1 MDSFGAG
8 DQLGG
13 AAEGHVQA
21 VKAEAVPGEVELAG
35 TAVHRNGGPGMTATV
50 VGGALAMGAPSA
62 EAVLSEHTP
71 VQPGGHVCR
80 ACGHVYSDEL
90 PVCPAVVAA
99 QAGYP
104 GVADR
109 MRLDQVDD
117 QVTAL
122 QALQV
127 GQERIEARIDGL
139 AEAVNDQATEPAPLG
154 ALCQDHMGWFGAAAM
169 WSLITLLVW
178 RAVPHLHLAGWSYV
192 GGVLVVSILA
202 TEALDYWVAAA
213 QKLIDGCRRY
223 RQLRRTAKA
232 AVSR

>member
-1 MDSFGAG
+1 VDRFGVD
-8 DQLGG
+8 DQLLG

-21 VKAEAVPGEVELAG
+21 DKAEAAPGEVELAG
-35 TAVHRNGGPGMTATV
+35 TAAHRNGGPMTAAV
-50 VGGALAMGAPSA
+50 VGGALATGAPSA

-71 VQPGGHVCR
+71 VQPGGHACR

-122 QALQV
+122 EALQV
-127 GQERIEARIDGL
+127 GQERIEARIDAL
-139 AEAVNDQATEPAPLG
+139 AEAVDDQAEQPVPLG
-154 ALCQDHMGWFGAAAM
+154 ALCQDCMGWFGAAVM
-169 WSLITLLVW
+169 WSLITLVAW

-202 TEALDYWVAAA
+202 TEALDQWVAAA
-213 QKLIDGCRRY
+213 QKLIDGCGRY

-232 AVSR
+232 SVSR